1 MKWWNEPI
9 GPGEVNSHLSRLMTR
24 AEARGLFLSASG
36 FTPAAID
43 SVRSFLA
50 HRLCVL
56 CELEEIVSFLEHG
69 IDFSSVLEKRSK
81 LPL

>member
-1 MKWWNEPI
+1 
-9 GPGEVNSHLSRLMTR
+9 MTR

-50 HRLCVL
+50 HRVCVL
-56 CELEEIVSFLEHG
+56 CELEEIVKILDSG
-69 IDFSSVLEKRSK
+69 ADFSDVMAKKVQAAIMNKE
-81 LPL
+81 PLLKC